1 MNTEDA
7 LPLVKQWLES
17 CRKSHP
23 LCSGATNT
31 EKFPTRL
38 IDIASNEPRLC
49 LGVGLK
55 GSIEYSTL
63 SHCWGS
69 PNPSKV
75 TLGKN
80 NIGSFLHRIPRNA
93 LPKTFRDF
101 IKINRFLGI
110 QYIWIDS
117 LCIVQDDEEDWK
129 AESARMTNVYG
140 AAVLNVAAI
149 GAVDGNVGCFFERSK
164 TWRCQVKISVEHQ
177 EKTLEFFPFHF
188 RKLLTETPLASR
200 AWALQ
205 ERILPR
211 RTVFFGKTQVFWEC
225 NELQECE
232 IFPHHYPPEIRREK
246 LWPITTKGW
255 ENIVAS
261 YSRCSITFSRDKL
274 VALPG
279 LARLMQQE
287 SGIEYVAGLW
297 RKNLE
302 SQLRWQR
309 THSPGTIERPA
320 VYRAPSW
327 SWASIDG
334 RVIIPKRSDPS
345 ELASHEIL
353 NVTVR

>member
-1 MNTEDA
+1 
-7 LPLVKQWLES
+7 
-17 CRKSHP
+17 
-23 LCSGATNT
+23 
-31 EKFPTRL
+31 
-38 IDIASNEPRLC
+38 
-49 LGVGLK
+49 
-55 GSIEYSTL
+55 
-63 SHCWGS
+63 
-69 PNPSKV
+69 V
-75 TLGKN
+75 TLGEN

-140 AAVLNVAAI
+140 EAVLNVAAV
-149 GAVDGNVGCFFERSK
+149 GAADGSVGCFFERSK
-164 TWRCQVKISVEHQ
+164 TWRCQAKISTERQ
-177 EKTLEFFPFHF
+177 QKMLEFFPFHF
-188 RKLLTETPLASR
+188 QKLLTETPLASR
-200 AWALQ
+200 GWALQ
-205 ERILPR
+205 DRILPR
-211 RTVFFGKTQVFWEC
+211 RTVFFGQTQVFWEC
-225 NELQECE
+225 NELQACE
-232 IFPHHYPPEIRREK
+232 IFPNRYPPEIRPEK

-255 ENIVAS
+255 KNIVAS